1 MRYIANKN
9 LGRLDAAK
17 SCIDKALQLSPN
29 AGPLVYN
36 YSIFLQERN
45 GIQASLDYLI
55 SMKDK
60 VKGYR
65 NNDLRIMVLK
75 NAIGENIV
83 SDAKN
88 IVDEY
93 KETPQNFSLFA
104 KENILPSIFR
114 IAGEPYAFVDPK
126 KLTSK
131 EDESKYLKSSDT
143 PINLD
148 DLPF

>member
-1 MRYIANKN
+1 MHLTISISP
-9 LGRLDAAK
+9 GRRFDGYPELP
-17 SCIDKALQLSPN
+17 SSSQIGLQQ
-29 AGPLVYN
+29 N
-36 YSIFLQERN
+36 YSYFNPNQQQLPRPNYYSHSYDNTSPKQ
-45 GIQASLDYLI
+45 QSL
-55 SMKDK
+55 
-60 VKGYR
+60 GTP
-65 NNDLRIMVLK
+65 
-75 NAIGENIV
+75 
-83 SDAKN
+83 
-88 IVDEY
+88 
-93 KETPQNFSLFA
+93 TPQNFSLFA